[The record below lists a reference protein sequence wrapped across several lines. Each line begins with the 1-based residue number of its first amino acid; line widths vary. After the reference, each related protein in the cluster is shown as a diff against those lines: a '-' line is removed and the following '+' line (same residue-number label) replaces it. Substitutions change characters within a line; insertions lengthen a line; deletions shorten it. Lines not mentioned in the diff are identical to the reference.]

1 MRKKSC
7 GRSFI
12 MSICKVQVCQRRCC
26 KSAQF
31 SQLVQRQLF
40 TSLPSLWHPS
50 ALNRIGLVAR
60 RGPSQKWK
68 LMSLNIWQSDNK
80 ETIKNCKHKPKNT
93 NKNHMMCS
101 ACLGVWRSWRNESA
115 KSTCDCEML
124 LFEVMWRL
132 MEDWFFTSVSRSC
145 LEDRQS
151 LDKSAVSVS
160 VGSFPFA
167 ILSKRTSCNNV
178 ESLQWNKNI
187 QSISIK
193 AFKEFARPPSLKR
206 LPLFPKGPKWWTL
219 VATAFESIAW
229 YARAKLVHIYSQD
242 GSTSNLLMT
251 LLVTFAKLATQR
263 VSTAHCATIA
273 VRHLGSFGY
282 LGDLSDLPSV
292 QNLGTMIYSRIIPK

>member
-31 SQLVQRQLF
+31 SQLVQRQLV

-80 ETIKNCKHKPKNT
+80 ETIRNCKHRQKKH
-93 NKNHMMCS
+93 KQQSHDVF
-101 ACLGVWRSWRNESA
+101 CLSWCM
-115 KSTCDCEML
+115 KML
-124 LFEVMWRL
+124 KKWVCKVNLRLFEVMWRL

-151 LDKSAVSVS
+151 LDKSSVSVS

-219 VATAFESIAW
+219 VATAFESI
-229 YARAKLVHIYSQD
+229 
-242 GSTSNLLMT
+242 
-251 LLVTFAKLATQR
+251 
-263 VSTAHCATIA
+263 
-273 VRHLGSFGY
+273 
-282 LGDLSDLPSV
+282 
-292 QNLGTMIYSRIIPK
+292 

>member
-1 MRKKSC
+1 
-7 GRSFI
+7 
-12 MSICKVQVCQRRCC
+12 
-26 KSAQF
+26 
-31 SQLVQRQLF
+31 
-40 TSLPSLWHPS
+40 
-50 ALNRIGLVAR
+50 
-60 RGPSQKWK
+60 
-68 LMSLNIWQSDNK
+68 
-80 ETIKNCKHKPKNT
+80 
-93 NKNHMMCS
+93 MMCS
-101 ACLGVWRSWRNESA
+101 DCLGVWRSWRNESA

-132 MEDWFFTSVSRSC
+132 MEDWFFASVSRSC

-151 LDKSAVSVS
+151 LDKSAFSVS

-229 YARAKLVHIYSQD
+229 YARAKLGTHIFSGWLDVEFVDDVACHLCKACNPTRQH
-242 GSTSNLLMT
+242 GTLCHNCSSAPWLL
-251 LLVTFAKLATQR
+251 R
-263 VSTAHCATIA
+263 VSWWLVWPSKCTKLGNHDIFQNHSK
-273 VRHLGSFGY
+273 VNDSRGSRSQISPGRH
-282 LGDLSDLPSV
+282 GDFCSMWHDI
-292 QNLGTMIYSRIIPK
+292 TDDC